1 MPGIGWEYEN
11 RITDIENDNRN
22 NSLQQC
28 PVFNMGKTILSFF
41 PMLSASTANC
51 NIVKMHEYR

>member
-11 RITDIENDNRN
+11 RITDIENDSRN

-28 PVFNMGKTILSFF
+28 PVFNMGKTIFF
-41 PMLSASTANC
+41 FYAFSLNG
-51 NIVKMHEYR
+51 KL